1 MPSHRWDPGIDGGV
15 VLGKR
20 NHKGR
25 SKGIS
30 FRGSSSN
37 LRCCGSGT
45 GNWFKRIFWK
55 SRTSAKWISILAII
69 PVNSHDYLD
78 MEIGDLRWLNRDW
91 GLGVVN
97 REMGSMVG
105 LIKPTTEN
113 RVNHRNRP

>member
-45 GNWFKRIFWK
+45 GNWFKRIFLEIK
-55 SRTSAKWISILAII
+55 DICEM
-69 PVNSHDYLD
+69 DLD
-78 MEIGDLRWLNRDW
+78 IGNYT
-91 GLGVVN
+91 G
-97 REMGSMVG
+97 EFA
-105 LIKPTTEN
+105 
-113 RVNHRNRP
+113 

>member
-37 LRCCGSGT
+37 LRCCGS
-45 GNWFKRIFWK
+45 
-55 SRTSAKWISILAII
+55 RTSAKWISILAII
-69 PVNSHDYLD
+69 PVNSHDYS
-78 MEIGDLRWLNRDW
+78 GTG
-91 GLGVVN
+91 GLERLTGKWVL
-97 REMGSMVG
+97 G
-105 LIKPTTEN
+105 L
-113 RVNHRNRP
+113 VNHRKQS